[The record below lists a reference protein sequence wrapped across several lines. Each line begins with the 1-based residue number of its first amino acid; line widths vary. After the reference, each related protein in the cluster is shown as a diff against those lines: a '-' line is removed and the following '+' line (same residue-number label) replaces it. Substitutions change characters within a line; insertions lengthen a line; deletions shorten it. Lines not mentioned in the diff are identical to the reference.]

1 MRIVQWPKL
10 VTSTSALRR
19 VPIAV
24 ADDDKVVLDGIRYSL
39 EVADRAYKRLRETLW
54 EISRNPEAEHVELYA
69 DVVSDA
75 WTVVDSLNRLR
86 EMCEAG
92 CSFLEHDFY
101 RSYAETLK
109 QVILLRN
116 SHQHMK
122 GRLEKIIADKESAWG
137 VISWFSLA
145 ENPPTHIDGHS
156 LIAGTLRSL
165 ENLTPEVPQ
174 HKFHMPVDA
183 ITMRSQ
189 RTEVPISQLMRATE
203 EFAHQLDRD
212 LTNLFPTDALHG
224 RDAYTRVTYK
234 FTESN
239 VRAPRLTLAIKHVDA
254 PPMNRAA
261 RRKASQKK

>member
-1 MRIVQWPKL
+1 MEIVQWPKL
-10 VTSTSALRR
+10 ITSSSALRR

-39 EVADRAYKRLRETLW
+39 EIADRAYKRLRNTLW
-54 EISRNPEAEHVELYA
+54 EISQDPEAEHVELYV

-86 EMCEAG
+86 EMCESG
-92 CSFLEHDFY
+92 SSFLEHDFY
-101 RSYAETLK
+101 RSYAQTLK
-109 QVILLRN
+109 QVVLLRN

-122 GRLEKIIADKESAWG
+122 GRLEKIVAEKESAWG
-137 VISWFSLA
+137 AISWFSLS

-174 HKFHMPVDA
+174 HMFHMPVDA
-183 ITMRSQ
+183 ISVRAN
-189 RTEVPISQLMRATE
+189 RTEVFISQLMRVTG
-203 EFAHQLDRD
+203 EFAERLELD
-212 LTNLFPTDALHG
+212 LSNLFPNDAPHG
-224 RDAYTRVTYK
+224 RDAHTRVTYK
-234 FTESN
+234 FTDSD
-239 VRAPRLTLAIKHVDA
+239 VKATRLTLAIKHADA

-261 RRKASQKK
+261 RRKASKNK